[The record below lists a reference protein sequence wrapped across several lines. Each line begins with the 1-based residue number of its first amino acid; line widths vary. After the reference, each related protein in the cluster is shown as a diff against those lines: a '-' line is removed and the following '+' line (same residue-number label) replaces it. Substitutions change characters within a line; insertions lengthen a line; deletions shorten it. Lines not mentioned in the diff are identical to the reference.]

1 MSPIHAFFLKQ
12 VLTKLLYF
20 KYDPFVT
27 VKSQDMLEQLVTPE
41 KDSSFYRLERIAFL
55 YKHIPFGFMAQ
66 CFLGTVIMV
75 MNQAQAQVQSN
86 WNLFWVVY
94 LVTVM
99 SLWLGSYFL
108 FARKPGIF
116 RPGVWLGIFFIFSF
130 LSGLTWV
137 LAVNLFLPYER
148 PLQQL
153 TDVVLIIGLVGGAVP
168 FMAIYYQSY
177 MAFALPIMASL
188 SWWLLQTGGEYT
200 YLGYCA
206 IMYTFSMIVT
216 CLFSHQFLVQ
226 TFNLRD
232 ANLQLDEANHL
243 LQDKLHTQDLALER
257 NLALTKSTL
266 ESSQDGICVV
276 NMQGNIELSNHRF
289 YEIWSLEENR
299 THGHSFVDFLN
310 QLYESLDNPEIFA
323 TQVSYLMSS
332 LHDERHGE
340 LLLKDGRVIE
350 WSSSPH
356 EIEHSHQGRIWSFRD
371 ISQHKKMEQEL
382 AYQNLHDITTGLPN
396 RLLLQE
402 RLFHDIEHA
411 KRYGLELV
419 LIYLDIDQF
428 RLVNNHIGHKEGDFV
443 LKRLGERLQSCVK
456 ASDTVARLSS
466 DEFVII
472 ILIERG
478 QFIPKIIQKVQSMV
492 ATPIYHSQKQTLL
505 TASIG
510 VSCFPK
516 DAITADNLLRNA
528 DLAMC
533 KAKNN
538 GGNRYVMFEPSLR
551 SEIHEDLQLQ
561 MDLRTAVVDE
571 AFVLVYQPIF
581 DLNKMTITG
590 VEALLRWNHPEKGLL
605 SPAVFIEV
613 AEHSGIMINIGQ
625 WVIKQ
630 ALRQIQTW
638 QKQGLPTLPITINVA
653 AIQLSDTQFADTL
666 LDLLKEYDVKPE
678 LVVLELTERSFMKST
693 EANQEQ
699 LAKLVAMG
707 IKIYIDDFGTG
718 FSNMSYLR
726 KFPVDKIKIATEFV
740 HDCLTEKDAR
750 AIVQGML
757 ALSKELKI
765 AVIAEGIETAEEL
778 NFLKNQHCEEGQ
790 GYFLCRPLFI
800 NELQTVLRDPK
811 QARNFTST
819 PLS

>member
-1 MSPIHAFFLKQ
+1 MVVSEQTVTKQ
-12 VLTKLLYF
+12 LYSN
-20 KYDPFVT
+20 YALFVT
-27 VKSQDMLEQLVTPE
+27 VKSYDMLEQSIASG
-41 KDSSFYRLERIAFL
+41 KDNSFYRLERIAFV
-55 YKHIPFGFMAQ
+55 YKLIPYGFLAE
-66 CFLGTVIMV
+66 CFLGTLMVV
-75 MNQAQAQVQSN
+75 MNKANTHGN
-86 WNLFWVVY
+86 WNLIWLGY
-94 LVTVM
+94 LVLVM
-99 SLWLGSYFL
+99 SSWLGSYFL
-108 FARKPGIF
+108 FIRKPGF
-116 RPGVWLGIFFIFSF
+116 LRPGWWLGIFFLFSF
-130 LSGLTWV
+130 LAGFAWV
-137 LAVNLFLPYER
+137 ISVNVFLPFES
-148 PLQQL
+148 PIQQL

-177 MAFALPIMASL
+177 MIFALPIMANL
-188 SWWLLQTGGEYT
+188 TWWLLQTGGEYS
-200 YLGYCA
+200 YLGYCG

-232 ANLQLDEANHL
+232 ANLQLDEENHL
-243 LQDKLHTQDLALER
+243 LQDKIVTQDLALER

-266 ESSQDGICVV
+266 ESSQDGICVI
-276 NMQGNIELSNHRF
+276 NMQGNIELSNRRF
-289 YEIWSLEENR
+289 YEIWSLEEQQAQN
-299 THGHSFVDFLN
+299 HSFVDFLN
-310 QLYESLDNPEIFA
+310 KLYESLDNPEIFA
-323 TQVSYLMSS
+323 SQVSYLMSS
-332 LHDERHGE
+332 LQDERHGE

-356 EIEHSHQGRIWSFRD
+356 ESAHSHQRRIWSFRD

-419 LIYLDIDQF
+419 LVYLDIDQF

-456 ASDTVARLSS
+456 ASDTVARISS

-478 QFIPKIIQKVQSMV
+478 QFIPKIIQKIQSMV
-492 ATPIYHSQKQTLL
+492 ATPIYHNQKQTLL

-528 DLAMC
+528 DLSMC

-551 SEIHEDLQLQ
+551 REINEDLQLQ
-561 MDLRTAVVDE
+561 MDLRSAIVDE

-581 DLNKMTITG
+581 NLDKMVITG

-605 SPAVFIEV
+605 SPTVFIEV
-613 AEHSGIMINIGQ
+613 AEHSGIMVNIGQ

-630 ALRQIQTW
+630 ALRQIQLW
-638 QKQGLPTLPITINVA
+638 QKLGFPAVPITINVA
-653 AIQLSDTQFADTL
+653 AIQLSDAQFADTL
-666 LDLLKEYDVKPE
+666 FELLREYEVKPE
-678 LVVLELTERSFMKST
+678 LIVLELTERSFMKST
-693 EANQEQ
+693 EINQKQ

-726 KFPVDKIKIATEFV
+726 KFPVDKIKIASEFV
-740 HDCLTEKDAR
+740 HDCLSEKDAR

-765 AVIAEGIETAEEL
+765 AVIAEGIETIEEL
-778 NFLKNQHCEEGQ
+778 NFLKEQRCEEGQ
-790 GYFLCRPLFI
+790 GYYLCRPLFI
-800 NELQTVLRDPK
+800 NELQTVLRDPR
-811 QARNFTST
+811 QARNYSST
-819 PLS
+819 PLG

>member
-1 MSPIHAFFLKQ
+1 MFDLPIA
-12 VLTKLLYF
+12 
-20 KYDPFVT
+20 
-27 VKSQDMLEQLVTPE
+27 PE
-41 KDSSFYRLERIAFL
+41 KDNSFYNPERIAFL
-55 YKHIPFGFMAQ
+55 YKLIPFGFIAQ
-66 CFLGTVIMV
+66 CFLGTVMVV
-75 MNQAQAQVQSN
+75 MNQAHAHQN
-86 WNLFWVVY
+86 WSLIWLAY
-94 LVTVM
+94 LMSVM
-99 SLWLGSYFL
+99 SLWMATYIL
-108 FARKPGIF
+108 FIR
-116 RPGVWLGIFFIFSF
+116 RPGTFRLGMWLGIFFSFSF
-130 LSGLTWV
+130 LTGVSWV
-137 LAVNLFLPYER
+137 IAVNLFLPYES
-148 PLQQL
+148 LIQQL

-188 SWWLLQTGGEYT
+188 TVWLFQTGGEYT
-200 YLGYCA
+200 YLGYCS
-206 IMYTFSMIVT
+206 ILYTFSMIVT

-232 ANLQLDEANHL
+232 ANLQLGEENHQ
-243 LQDKLHTQDLALER
+243 LQDKIHTQDLALER

-289 YEIWSLEENR
+289 YEIWSLAEKR
-299 THGHSFVDFLN
+299 PQTHSFIDFLN
-310 QLYESLDNPEIFA
+310 QLYDSMDNPEIFA
-323 TQVSYLMSS
+323 SQVSYLISS
-332 LHDERHGE
+332 IDDDRHGE
-340 LLLKDGRVIE
+340 LMLKDGRVIE

-382 AYQNLHDITTGLPN
+382 AYQNLHDVTTGLPN

-478 QFIPKIIQKVQSMV
+478 QYIPKIIQKVQSMI

-516 DAITADNLLRNA
+516 DGITADNLLRNA

-581 DLNKMTITG
+581 NLEQMTITG
-590 VEALLRWNHPEKGLL
+590 LEALLRWNHPEKGLL
-605 SPAVFIEV
+605 SPSVFIEV

-638 QKQGLPTLPITINVA
+638 KKQGFPVLPITINVA
-653 AIQLSDTQFADTL
+653 AIQFSDAQFSDVL
-666 LDLLKEYDVKPE
+666 LDLLKEYDVQPE
-678 LVVLELTERSFMKST
+678 LIVLELTERSFMKST

-699 LAKLVAMG
+699 LSKLVEMG

-726 KFPVDKIKIATEFV
+726 KFPVDKIKIASEFV

-750 AIVQGML
+750 AIIQGML

-765 AVIAEGIETAEEL
+765 AVIAEGIETREEL
-778 NFLKNQHCEEGQ
+778 RFLREQHCEEGQ
-790 GYFLCRPLFI
+790 GYYLCRPLFL

-811 QARNFTST
+811 LASNYAST
-819 PLS
+819 PLG